1 MGGTTRFRRKAQGS
15 LQAERLADYT
25 LSLGSQVQIGAGRM
39 NATVVEVIP
48 TYRVQLPDGGWLVVE
63 AGQIKGGV
71 CP

>member
-1 MGGTTRFRRKAQGS
+1 MSDQEVV
-15 LQAERLADYT
+15 QWPV
-25 LSLGSQVQIGAGRM
+25 GSQVQIGAGRM

-71 CP
+71 RP